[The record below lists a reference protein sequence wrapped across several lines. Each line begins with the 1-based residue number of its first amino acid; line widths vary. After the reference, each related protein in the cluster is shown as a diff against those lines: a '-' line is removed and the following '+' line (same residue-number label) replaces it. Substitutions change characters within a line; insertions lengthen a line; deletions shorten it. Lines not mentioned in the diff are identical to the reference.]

1 MFNYHLRK
9 LKESGL
15 VHRIINKYEAQRPKR
30 VDCADNRYK
39 QIDWSNIV
47 AAFVIMAAGAVI
59 SILVFSLE
67 KILPQ
72 ALSNYKQEKL
82 LKRFGTYVSK

>member
-1 MFNYHLRK
+1 MLNYHLRK

-15 VHRIINKYEAQRPKR
+15 VHRIINKYEAQMPKI
-30 VDCADNRYK
+30 VDCADTRYK
-39 QIDWSNIV
+39 AIDWSNIV

-59 SILVFSLE
+59 LILVFSLE

-72 ALSNYKQEKL
+72 ALSNSKQAML
-82 LKRFGTYVSK
+82 LKRFGAYESK